1 MWASIAALVQNGQC
15 NRHATTLN
23 AIGVLYGHCQEQTS
37 ANLDHAFDQV
47 IVQIAP
53 DLDQETIEALAK
65 SATDFAGQFPQFAAI
80 LQEHVVREQ
89 VTDVEP
95 LTMQSQE
102 SQTEENNAEQAAATT
117 EDLSLISQD
126 LSAISATTA
135 APVERRARER
145 NPVEDE
151 NNPITLAR
159 RASLEELV
167 QIAGL
172 PNLPEALTN
181 VLISRGDRVVIERA
195 LKNQSAVFA
204 KSSLTTLA
212 ELAPSDRMIKDALVS
227 RVDLPESIAER
238 ILPYLNLDAKAK
250 VLLSG
255 APFSEENCQ
264 EALTIATQ
272 ELHSNTEQGQ
282 IMIGL
287 DHCFA
292 GLSEGQ
298 STVSD
303 VISILARDARI
314 AELSA
319 FAAQHLGLCQAATF
333 NALSSRF
340 DHAAAI
346 ILRALECNLDAFDD
360 AMQMRRRC
368 GCREAKETKS
378 AWMRSQRYTVLEAQ
392 ELAQAF
398 HNSISNSIMKKTE
411 MQFQID
417 EPIDVLAA

>member
-1 MWASIAALVQNGQC
+1 MWGSIAALVQNGQG
-15 NRHATTLN
+15 NRHAMTLN
-23 AIGVLYGHCQEQTS
+23 TIGVLYGHCQEQTS
-37 ANLDHAFDQV
+37 VNLDHAFDCV

-53 DLDQETIEALAK
+53 DLDEETIEALAH
-65 SATDFAGQFPQFAAI
+65 SVADFAAQFPQFAAI
-80 LQEHVVREQ
+80 IQEHVLRKHAP
-89 VTDVEP
+89 DFDIEP
-95 LTMQSQE
+95 VQFSAD
-102 SQTEENNAEQAAATT
+102 NAEETTPETLKPLIPTEDVPAPAAVQAA
-117 EDLSLISQD
+117 
-126 LSAISATTA
+126 
-135 APVERRARER
+135 PFERRARER

-159 RASLEELV
+159 RASLDELA

-195 LKNQSAVFA
+195 LHNQTAVFA

-212 ELAPSDRMIKDALVS
+212 ELAPSDRMIKEALVN

-264 EALTIATQ
+264 EALILATQ
-272 ELHSNTEQGQ
+272 ELHANTAQGQ
-282 IMIGL
+282 IVIGL

-319 FAAQHLGLCQAATF
+319 FAAQQLGLSQAATF

-346 ILRALECNLDAFDD
+346 ILRALECNSAAFDD
-360 AMQMRRRC
+360 AMHMRRRC
-368 GCREAKETKS
+368 GCREVKETKS
-378 AWMRSQRYTVLEAQ
+378 AWMRSQRYSVSEAK

-398 HNSISNSIMKKTE
+398 HDSILRKSEIESQSEVQTPEPTE
-411 MQFQID
+411 A
-417 EPIDVLAA
+417 LAA